1 MTWEIALVFILL
13 VATLASFVWEKF
25 PPDVT
30 ALTLFV
36 VLMLTGLLPVKE
48 AFSVFANP
56 APITVGAM
64 FVLSAALVKCG
75 VIERIS
81 GWVENAGKLPYPV
94 VILIMVAFVAT
105 MSAFVNNTPVVV
117 VFLPVVLGLS
127 RRMQLA
133 PSKLLIPLSYAA
145 ILGGT
150 CTLVGTSTNLIV
162 NGIAVS
168 HGQAS
173 YGLFELAKLGIPTAI
188 GGGIYLAIFGRKLLP
203 VREMLTSILSDEE
216 RREYLTEAFVQPDSP
231 AIGKTLVE
239 AGFKKASG
247 VRVLEIVRDG
257 VAIFVDPSQTQL
269 RAGDRMILSCR
280 PSGIAHTRSM
290 AGVDLVSELHLGL
303 EQIAAHEGSLV
314 EAVVTPQSSLVG
326 RTVSSIN
333 FRQRFRMVVVAL
345 HRKGRNVREK
355 IDTLP
360 VEPGDVLLMMGTD
373 QAIDALRGSDDL
385 LLFDRARTPT
395 KSPKER
401 MILVLGVI
409 ALVVTVA
416 AVGWLPIEVAAIAGF
431 AVLVLSG
438 ILTSKEAYAAVE
450 WNLIF
455 LIFGMLGM
463 GLALEST
470 GAARWLA
477 EGLVGGVGTFV
488 AAEYQPIAAL
498 IAVYFTTML
507 FTEILSNNAIA
518 ALMAPIALRIGAQL
532 EVNPQPFII
541 AVMFAASA
549 AFSTPIGYQTNTYV
563 YGVGG
568 YRFGDFLR
576 IGLPLNIMC
585 FILAISLIPVLWPF

>member
-1 MTWEIALVFILL
+1 
-13 VATLASFVWEKF
+13 
-25 PPDVT
+25 
-30 ALTLFV
+30 
-36 VLMLTGLLPVKE
+36 
-48 AFSVFANP
+48 
-56 APITVGAM
+56 
-64 FVLSAALVKCG
+64 
-75 VIERIS
+75 
-81 GWVENAGKLPYPV
+81 
-94 VILIMVAFVAT
+94 
-105 MSAFVNNTPVVV
+105 
-117 VFLPVVLGLS
+117 
-127 RRMQLA
+127 
-133 PSKLLIPLSYAA
+133 
-145 ILGGT
+145 
-150 CTLVGTSTNLIV
+150 
-162 NGIAVS
+162 
-168 HGQAS
+168 
-173 YGLFELAKLGIPTAI
+173 
-188 GGGIYLAIFGRKLLP
+188 
-203 VREMLTSILSDEE
+203 
-216 RREYLTEAFVQPDSP
+216 
-231 AIGKTLVE
+231 
-239 AGFKKASG
+239 
-247 VRVLEIVRDG
+247 
-257 VAIFVDPSQTQL
+257 
-269 RAGDRMILSCR
+269 
-280 PSGIAHTRSM
+280 
-290 AGVDLVSELHLGL
+290 
-303 EQIAAHEGSLV
+303 
-314 EAVVTPQSSLVG
+314 
-326 RTVSSIN
+326 
-333 FRQRFRMVVVAL
+333 VVVAL